1 MKSCVRFDKTC
12 NLSARSSS
20 TMIKIAQT
28 EADVQRCI
36 PAMLALRPHLT
47 EEKALEQIRY
57 MQENDRY
64 VVAYVD
70 NSDPDSAETAAP
82 AAIGYR
88 YMNLLFSGKTLY
100 IDDLSTLPDQ
110 RGNGYAGQLLDF
122 VIAEARNAG
131 CSVVTLDSGHKAER
145 YDAHRLYLNKRFN
158 IVSHHFAL
166 KL

>member
-1 MKSCVRFDKTC
+1 MVR
-12 NLSARSSS
+12 
-20 TMIKIAQT
+20 IAQT
-28 EADVQRCI
+28 EAELRRCL
-36 PAMLALRPHLT
+36 PALVTLRPHLT
-47 EEKALEQIRY
+47 PKEALEQILLL
-57 MQENDRY
+57 QKEDRY

-70 NSDPDSAETAAP
+70 TDEQDSSETAAP

-110 RGNGYAGQLLDF
+110 RGKGYAGQLLDF
-122 VIAEARNAG
+122 VIAEARKAG
-131 CSVVTLDSGHKAER
+131 CAAVTLDSGQNPQR

>member
-1 MKSCVRFDKTC
+1 
-12 NLSARSSS
+12 
-20 TMIKIAQT
+20 MIKIAQT
-28 EADVQRCI
+28 EADIRRCL
-36 PAMLALRPHLT
+36 PALVTLRPHLT
-47 EEKALEQIRY
+47 EEQALKQILLL
-57 MQENDRY
+57 QEEDRY

-70 NSDPDSAETAAP
+70 NSDQDPAETAAP

-110 RGNGYAGQLLDF
+110 RGKGYASQLLDF
-122 VIAEARNAG
+122 VIAEARKTDCVA
-131 CSVVTLDSGHKAER
+131 VTLDSGHKPER

>member
-1 MKSCVRFDKTC
+1 
-12 NLSARSSS
+12 
-20 TMIKIAQT
+20 MIKIAQT
-28 EADVQRCI
+28 EAEIRQCL
-36 PAMLALRPHLT
+36 PAFVALRPHLT
-47 EEKALEQIRY
+47 EEQALKQILLLQ
-57 MQENDRY
+57 QEDRY
-64 VVAYVD
+64 VVAYVEPD
-70 NSDPDSAETAAP
+70 KPDSAAP

-110 RGNGYAGQLLDF
+110 RGKGYAGQLLDF

-131 CSVVTLDSGHKAER
+131 CSVVTLDSGHNPQR

>member
-1 MKSCVRFDKTC
+1 MV
-12 NLSARSSS
+12 
-20 TMIKIAQT
+20 KIAQT
-28 EADVQRCI
+28 EAEVRRCL
-36 PAMLALRPHLT
+36 PALITLRPHLT
-47 EEKALEQIRY
+47 EVQALEQILLL
-57 MQENDRY
+57 QNEDRY
-64 VVAYVD
+64 VVAYID
-70 NSDPDSAETAAP
+70 HSDPDSAETAAP

-110 RGNGYAGQLLDF
+110 RGKGYAGQLVDF
-122 VIAEARNAG
+122 VIAEARKAG
-131 CSVVTLDSGHKAER
+131 CSVVTLDSGHNPQR

>member
-1 MKSCVRFDKTC
+1 
-12 NLSARSSS
+12 
-20 TMIKIAQT
+20 MIKTAQT
-28 EADVQRCI
+28 EADIRRCI
-36 PAMLALRPHLT
+36 PAMRALRPHLT
-47 EEKALEQIRY
+47 EEQALEQILFLR
-57 MQENDRY
+57 EHDRY

-70 NSDPDSAETAAP
+70 NADLEFETAAP
-82 AAIGYR
+82 AVIGYR

-110 RGNGYAGQLLDF
+110 RGKGYAGRLLDF
-122 VIAEARNAG
+122 VIAEARQENCA
-131 CSVVTLDSGHKAER
+131 VVTLDSGHNPQR

>member
-1 MKSCVRFDKTC
+1 
-12 NLSARSSS
+12 
-20 TMIKIAQT
+20 MIKIAQT

-47 EEKALEQIRY
+47 AEKALEQIVF

-64 VVAYVD
+64 VVAFVD
-70 NSDPDSAETAAP
+70 NSDRNPAETVAP

-122 VIAEARNAG
+122 VIDEARKAG
-131 CSVVTLDSGHKAER
+131 CSVVTLDSGHNPQR

>member
-1 MKSCVRFDKTC
+1 
-12 NLSARSSS
+12 
-20 TMIKIAQT
+20 MIKIAQT
-28 EADVQRCI
+28 EADLRRCL
-36 PAMLALRPHLT
+36 PALVTLRPHLT
-47 EEKALEQIRY
+47 EEQALNQIILL
-57 MQENDRY
+57 QKEDRY
-64 VVAYVD
+64 VVAFVD
-70 NSDPDSAETAAP
+70 TSDEKPSETVAP

-110 RGNGYAGQLLDF
+110 RGKGYASQLLDF
-122 VIAEARNAG
+122 VIDEARKAG
-131 CSVVTLDSGHKAER
+131 CVAVTLDSGQNPQR

>member
-1 MKSCVRFDKTC
+1 MV
-12 NLSARSSS
+12 
-20 TMIKIAQT
+20 KIAQT
-28 EADVQRCI
+28 EAELRRCL
-36 PAMLALRPHLT
+36 PALVTLRPHLT
-47 EEKALEQIRY
+47 EDQALEQILLL
-57 MQENDRY
+57 QKEDRY

-70 NSDPDSAETAAP
+70 SADEMAAP

-110 RGNGYAGQLLDF
+110 RGKGYAGQLVDF
-122 VIAEARNAG
+122 VIDEARKAG
-131 CSVVTLDSGHKAER
+131 CSAVTLDSGHNPQR